1 METGAKLETLI
12 YTEKQGEVQRVVY
25 FFKRI
30 YLIGNPE
37 FKILEVIHEIY
48 VFWVEEQF
56 CFYKIFT
63 KMLRLEVRRKLSKL

>member
-1 METGAKLETLI
+1 MFI
-12 YTEKQGEVQRVVY
+12 

-63 KMLRLEVRRKLSKL
+63 KMLRLEVRRKLSKKTQAEQAAEQAAEQEQLR